1 MENQKAANLL
11 DTTFDSVPRFIT
23 KNEQKVLI
31 NQEKNYSV
39 SKETRI
45 KTAMF
50 RSDLWDFSDA
60 YIVDAYKNYKT
71 KNHGDSF
78 VKLLCTDC

>member
-1 MENQKAANLL
+1 
-11 DTTFDSVPRFIT
+11 
-23 KNEQKVLI
+23 
-31 NQEKNYSV
+31 
-39 SKETRI
+39 
-45 KTAMF
+45 MF